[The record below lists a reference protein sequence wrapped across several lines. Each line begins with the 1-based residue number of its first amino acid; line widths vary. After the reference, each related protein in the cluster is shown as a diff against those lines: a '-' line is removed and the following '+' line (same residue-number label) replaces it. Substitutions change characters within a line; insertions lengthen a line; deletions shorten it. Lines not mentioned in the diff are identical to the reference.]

1 MTDSIPERDTA
12 ESPLTGIPIEVTISV
27 GRSRIQLKD
36 LLKLRRD
43 AVLPLDRRI
52 EDPVE
57 LHVGERLIA
66 RGELVELDGEGTGRL
81 GVRLTEIAERPAEG

>member
-1 MTDSIPERDTA
+1 MTDSIPGRDTA